1 MDCVTPP
8 YWNIL
13 TVAIKSCHKYRN
25 YTVFQSGTNSILQ
38 TLPPNIICYDQLLV
52 ELTFFTSKVSPS
64 QQVQRESIH
73 IWEMEKHQFIM
84 KLFTGW
90 TSLGVEWSTKWQ
102 LIDDFIAF
110 LCSLSNISR
119 LQYLISRD
127 HGAVTGGLDILQTL
141 PELTWKTFITDQ
153 CGAVLNWIIQT
164 CFNLTKYE
172 LEPSYHEMSVFE

>member
-8 YWNIL
+8 YWSIL

-90 TSLGVEWSTKWQ
+90 SSLYVQWSTKWHWAHFS
-102 LIDDFIAF
+102 IF
-110 LCSLSNISR
+110 LYINTLYPRCCC
-119 LQYLISRD
+119 
-127 HGAVTGGLDILQTL
+127 GTGHSAKLA
-141 PELTWKTFITDQ
+141 WAHMKTFSVIS
-153 CGAVLNWIIQT
+153 AVFFWIIQT
-164 CFNLTKYE
+164 CFKLAK
-172 LEPSYHEMSVFE
+172 